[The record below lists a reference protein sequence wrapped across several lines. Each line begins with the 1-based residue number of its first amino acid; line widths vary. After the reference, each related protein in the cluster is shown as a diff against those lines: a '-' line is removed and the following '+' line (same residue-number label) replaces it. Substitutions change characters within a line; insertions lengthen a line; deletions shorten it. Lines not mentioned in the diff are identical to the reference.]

1 MRRKSAL
8 ARPSVRWF
16 ALISLKALTS
26 RTNSDEFEQRIAK
39 TLWIKSP
46 GGCLLDSD
54 CSRDML
60 ESAVNALISSS
71 LYVSMNLKIQR
82 LARML

>member
-1 MRRKSAL
+1 M
-8 ARPSVRWF
+8 
-16 ALISLKALTS
+16 LI
-26 RTNSDEFEQRIAK
+26 
-39 TLWIKSP
+39 
-46 GGCLLDSD
+46 DSE

-82 LARML
+82 LAGCYDITSASWRIDEVTRPAPSLGAMVGLNCRDTVSAAPCHENCMDEGLN